1 MAIYFLP
8 PLKTKLKKP
17 PTEPSAHSQSTATCD
32 RPLLVMHLWEGENTR
47 NTMDNNVLGK
57 ASKRGLPCRTETNM
71 HNYKGQKENYPG
83 TSALN
88 TSNCSEKKLRKLQ
101 IM

>member
-17 PTEPSAHSQSTATCD
+17 PTDPSAHSQSTATCD

-47 NTMDNNVLGK
+47 NTMDNNVLVK
-57 ASKRGLPCRTETNM
+57 PQNVAFRAEQKLICIITKVKRKIILVLLP
-71 HNYKGQKENYPG
+71 
-83 TSALN
+83 
-88 TSNCSEKKLRKLQ
+88 
-101 IM
+101 